1 MPLDDILLIIEQGA
15 YKVEKEKKMN
25 KNEELKN
32 VDTII
37 ITRKGNTVSVD
48 AYDEY
53 SNGCRTTCH
62 RAIAECS
69 PDDIFDFNIG
79 AKLAFDRLYEGY
91 DMTPRSKKLY
101 SGKILFINP
110 DHESNEFAYGCSDW
124 EVKDGL
130 ITSLGYANS
139 RNLNLRI
146 LRNMPCSEL
155 TARVNDMYF
164 PYTDWSRRNKVM
176 YLDNDKT

>member
-1 MPLDDILLIIEQGA
+1 MDEFYDDFLKSMDIWCTCNGHLDKKFKAKRSDICSIKIE
-15 YKVEKEKKMN
+15 KTDDK
-25 KNEELKN
+25 
-32 VDTII
+32 
-37 ITRKGNTVSVD
+37 TVS
-48 AYDEY
+48 
-53 SNGCRTTCH
+53 C
-62 RAIAECS
+62 IAFDKNNKPIYKSKSKCG

-79 AKLAFDRLYEGY
+79 AKLALDRLYKGY
-91 DMTPRSKKLY
+91 DFTPKSKNLF

-110 DHESNEFAYGCSDW
+110 DQENNESLYGCSDW

-139 RNLNLRI
+139 KDRTLRI

-155 TARVNDMYF
+155 TVRVNDMYF

-176 YLDNDKT
+176 YLENYKT

>member
-1 MPLDDILLIIEQGA
+1 
-15 YKVEKEKKMN
+15 MN

-32 VDTII
+32 VNTII
-37 ITRKGNTVSVD
+37 ITRDGNTVYAY
-48 AYDEY
+48 AYDQAPLQY
-53 SNGCRTTCH
+53 YGFGHNTYH
-62 RAIAECS
+62 RAIAECG

-79 AKLAFDRLYEGY
+79 AKLALDRLYKGY
-91 DMTPRSKKLY
+91 DFTPRSKKLY

-110 DHESNEFAYGCSDW
+110 DQENNESTYGCSDW

-139 RNLNLRI
+139 RDRNLRI

-176 YLDNDKT
+176 YFENDKT

>member
-1 MPLDDILLIIEQGA
+1 
-15 YKVEKEKKMN
+15 MN

-37 ITRKGNTVSVD
+37 ITRDGDTVYAH
-48 AYDEY
+48 AYDKC
-53 SNGCRTTCH
+53 SDGIMPTTCH
-62 RAIAECS
+62 KATAKCG

-91 DMTPRSKKLY
+91 DFKPRSKKLY

-110 DHESNEFAYGCSDW
+110 KHEDNEFVYGCSEW

-130 ITSLGYANS
+130 ITSLCYANS
-139 RNLNLRI
+139 KDRNLRI
-146 LRNMPCSEL
+146 LKNMPCSEL
-155 TARVNDMYF
+155 TKRVNDMYF
-164 PYTDWSRRNKVM
+164 LINNWSERNKVM
-176 YLDNDKT
+176 YLANDKT

>member
-1 MPLDDILLIIEQGA
+1 
-15 YKVEKEKKMN
+15 MN
-25 KNEELKN
+25 KNEKLKN

-37 ITRKGNTVSVD
+37 ITRDGNTVYAY
-48 AYDEY
+48 AYDKCLD
-53 SNGCRTTCH
+53 GDIRTTACH
-62 RAIAECS
+62 RAIAKCD

-79 AKLAFDRLYEGY
+79 AKLALDRLYEGY

-110 DHESNEFAYGCSDW
+110 DHEDNKFAYGCSDW

-130 ITSLGYANS
+130 ITSLCYANS
-139 RNLNLRI
+139 KDRNLRI

-155 TARVNDMYF
+155 TVRVNDMYF
-164 PYTDWSRRNKVM
+164 PYTDWSKRNKVM
-176 YLDNDKT
+176 YLDND